1 MMSEL
6 QELVRAYPELAALGV
21 LILGVVIAQLL
32 SKAVAVALTVL
43 DQRLA
48 RYSVTGKQVVSP
60 SLVKIGRTLTF
71 TVMVLIAG
79 VFAIS
84 LLDIT
89 DFPLIVDGLFTF
101 LGRLLFGIV
110 ILGLGHLLGLLAQG
124 MLERIANP
132 STQLGLISKTIYFSI
147 MFVAAEL
154 ALSHL
159 EIDTSFITEL
169 LLLVVALVLGGLM
182 LAFAL
187 GAKTYV
193 GNLLAQGEMQR
204 YSVGEKIR
212 IQDVQGRVLRIYSTG
227 LDLEN
232 DEGIVFIPASQFA
245 TVTVIRIA
253 EEVQS

>member
-1 MMSEL
+1 MSEL
-6 QELVRAYPELAALGV
+6 QELIKAYPELAALGV
-21 LILGVVIAQLL
+21 LIFGVVLAQLL
-32 SKAVAVALTVL
+32 SKVVAVALTAL
-43 DQRLA
+43 DHRLA

-71 TVMVLIAG
+71 SLVVLVAG

-89 DFPLIVDGLFTF
+89 DFPLMVDGLFTF

-124 MLERIANP
+124 TLERIANP
-132 STQLGLISKTIYFSI
+132 SPQLDLVSKVVYFST

-193 GNLLAQGEMQR
+193 GNLLAQTEMQR

-212 IQDVQGRVLRIYSTG
+212 IQDVQGKILQVYATG
-227 LDLEN
+227 LDLETV
-232 DEGIVFIPASQFA
+232 EGIVFVPASQFA
-245 TVTVIRIA
+245 TTPVTRLAA
-253 EEVQS
+253 EDQS